1 MGGIPDTLR
10 EDFFGQGFA
19 FPVDILTRQEAEDY
33 RGKLE
38 RLESRLGDMRVGY
51 KEQLNSPHILF
62 RFANKLVRSEKILD
76 AVGKILGDNIM
87 VWSTTFFIKE
97 PRAPS
102 FVSWHQDLRY
112 WGLSD
117 ASGMLS
123 TWLALSEVTLE
134 NGCMRFL
141 PGSHKDG
148 ILEHDDTHADNNAL
162 TRGQRARIDI
172 NEADT
177 VPVRLT
183 PGQMSL
189 HHGWL
194 LHSSPPNNSDKRR
207 IGFATVYIKPSMRQ
221 TLSPKDYAMLVR
233 GRDDFGHFIQV
244 PPPEEDLSETAR
256 QWHKRVLDVQ
266 DEILYIGDKGAA
278 N

>member
-1 MGGIPDTLR
+1 M
-10 EDFFGQGFA
+10 
-19 FPVDILTRQEAEDY
+19 
-33 RGKLE
+33 
-38 RLESRLGDMRVGY
+38 
-51 KEQLNSPHILF
+51 
-62 RFANKLVRSEKILD
+62 NKLVRSEKILD

-97 PRAPS
+97 PRTPS

-123 TWLALSEVTLE
+123 AWLALSEVTLE
-134 NGCMRFL
+134 NGCIRFL

-148 ILEHDDTHADNNAL
+148 ILEYDDTHADNNAL

-172 NEADT
+172 NWADT
-177 VPVRLT
+177 VPVHLT

-194 LHSSPPNNSDKRR
+194 LHSSTPNNSDKRR

-221 TLSPKDYAMLVR
+221 TLSSKDYAMLVH
-233 GRDDFGHFIQV
+233 GRDDFGHFTQV

-256 QWHKRVLDVQ
+256 QWHKRVLEVQ
-266 DEILYIGDKGAA
+266 NEILYIGDKGAA